1 MEILRGEISSELC
14 CELRSLGATEVL
26 DVQVLL
32 KLWSHVQHLVPR
44 TFQGWRLVGPH
55 PSMRYLEYVAPT
67 SDHMDDHP
75 VHADTPLLG
84 AGTCSY
90 ITVLVYLNSDFEGG
104 ELCFLPEGEA
114 LKAAPMILPY
124 EGLVV
129 IFPHH
134 FLHQA
139 KAVRQGTKQLLK
151 ISVLYSSDGDF
162 ASSDRENMEEPVPF
176 VAAPENLETAGRNEG
191 SDKDDLISLI
201 QTAKRLSTADSLEA
215 FLDFV
220 LQHDVNNESW
230 AFELFTNAFMLF
242 AHALTLQNEKL
253 KMKAYQA
260 LDLTKVLHGHELCVL
275 LGETL
280 MRDFTEGPSTALR
293 LAALHATLTLIQT
306 EECQRDV
313 LLKALKDPE
322 PTIRL
327 RALEG
332 LVLLLDASREGV
344 TEGKGNRPKEVY
356 EASLKRLMSTALGA
370 ELSLTLQALVLLEPE
385 R

>member
-1 MEILRGEISSELC
+1 
-14 CELRSLGATEVL
+14 
-26 DVQVLL
+26 
-32 KLWSHVQHLVPR
+32 
-44 TFQGWRLVGPH
+44 
-55 PSMRYLEYVAPT
+55 MRYVEYVAPT

-84 AGTCSY
+84 AGACSY

-114 LKAAPMILPY
+114 LKAPPMILPY

-162 ASSDRENMEEPVPF
+162 ASSDRVPGFEFRGGFNDCHNFRLVRLVFFHSFGFFKDSSLDFQMFINSGSGSTCQENVEEPVPF

-191 SDKDDLISLI
+191 RDKDDLIFLI